1 MRTIKFRGKRVDN
14 GEWVYGNLTN
24 SYTDSDP
31 LNESSEITVNI
42 CIQEFPID
50 YNKSRLTIVIPET
63 VGQFTGL
70 TDKNGKDIFEG
81 DVLKVSLFKKTFQVV
96 FAESEKW
103 GASFQHKS
111 HNSIFYLTKYF
122 TDTSE
127 VIGNI
132 HDNPEL
138 L

>member
-14 GEWVYGNLTN
+14 GEWIDGLLCSIFHDTN
-24 SYTDSDP
+24 PFSDD
-31 LNESSEITVNI
+31 SEILRKTAIQTNFESYSKCRNI
-42 CIQEFPID
+42 E
-50 YNKSRLTIVIPET
+50 VIPET

-70 TDKNGKDIFEG
+70 NDKNGKEIFED
-81 DVLKVSLFKKTFQVV
+81 DVLTVDLFNKTFQIV